1 MFIASAVEPMLL
13 RQFSRL
19 SGRADLA
26 LVDDEDRVCDDDD
39 RRQDRE
45 LAKLYR
51 RQAALDAQHDMLDD
65 GLAGVAIDELELEEL
80 LNEFDPDQLLAEE
93 VSDTPVVDP
102 PITNPFLKELIRSF
116 WSGADAVDD
125 SDGVGAACTCDACP
139 ACLTAEAQAEY
150 AANE

>member
-80 LNEFDPDQLLAEE
+80 LNEFDPERLLAEE
-93 VSDTPVVDP
+93 IGDELITSP
-102 PITNPFLKELIRSF
+102 PITNPFLKELYSSLQ
-116 WSGADAVDD
+116 SGADAVDD
-125 SDGVGAACTCDACP
+125 SDSVGAACTCDACP

-150 AANE
+150 AAGK